1 MNVRRSD
8 LTRVGV
14 AALKLT
20 RGAAVIEFA
29 LLAPVLLLMVIGA
42 IDIGTFIY
50 QKMQLQ
56 SAARAGAQ
64 YAIQSDANI
73 SDTDGI
79 LNAAEIASELDFTG
93 VTTTTTQFCAC
104 SDGIESATD
113 GTGSCGG
120 TCAGGEFPGLYVR
133 VNLKGEFAPLFPIA
147 GISNLVSSTGEGLSD
162 LLTLEGEVS
171 LRVP

>member
-8 LTRVGV
+8 LTRVGL
-14 AALKLT
+14 AALKSA

-29 LLAPVLLLMVIGA
+29 LIAPVLLLMVVGA

-64 YAIQSDANI
+64 FAIQSDASI
-73 SDTDGI
+73 SDSAGI
-79 LNAAEIASELDFTG
+79 ANAAQIASELDFTG
-93 VTTTTTQFCAC
+93 VTLTTTQFCAC
-104 SDGIESATD
+104 SDGIESAVDTS
-113 GTGSCGG
+113 GSCTG

-133 VNLKGEFAPLFPIA
+133 VNLKGDFTPLFPIQ
-147 GISNLVSSTGEGLSD
+147 GISNLVSSTGGGVSD
-162 LLTLEGEVS
+162 LLTLNGEVS

>member
-8 LTRVGV
+8 LTRVGL
-14 AALKLT
+14 AALKSA

-29 LLAPVLLLMVIGA
+29 LLAPVLLLMVVAA
-42 IDIGTFIY
+42 IDFGTFIH

-64 YAIQSDANI
+64 FAIQSDASI
-73 SDTDGI
+73 SDTAGI
-79 LNAAEIASELDFTG
+79 LNAAQIASELDFTG
-93 VTTTTTQFCAC
+93 VAIETTQFCAC
-104 SDGIESATD
+104 SDGIESTPD
-113 GTGSCGG
+113 GNGSCGG

-133 VNLKGEFAPLFPIA
+133 VNLAGQFTPLFPIA
-147 GISNLVSSTGEGLSD
+147 GISNLVSSTGEGVSG
-162 LLTLEGEVS
+162 LLTLEGEMS

>member
-14 AALKLT
+14 AALKST

-29 LLAPVLLLMVIGA
+29 LLAPVLLLMVVGA

-79 LNAAEIASELDFTG
+79 LNAAQIASELDFTG
-93 VTTTTTQFCAC
+93 VTPTTTTFCAC
-104 SDGIESATD
+104 SDGIESDPD

-133 VNLKGEFAPLFPIA
+133 VNLTGQFTPLFPIA
-147 GISNLVSSTGEGLSD
+147 GISNLVSSTGEGVSD